1 MDYFDTAKKY
11 RNKRIKKL
19 ISVVINIIVL
29 SIVAIIAWQIGV
41 RDRNNIIAVH
51 SSELIRIANDFK
63 ELNDKLENLRIQ
75 SENDS
80 VLITKLKIE
89 LSDKPGNKLSEII
102 KLSSSSIS
110 KGVSIEQIT
119 ASIKSLNKPTKCLK
133 PIRKELNVITPIY
146 STNSHEI
153 SVFNNGMFIL
163 AEGQANIE
171 ANNINP
177 WFDENKP
184 IKVRI
189 RYFGIEQWFDGL
201 LPFTTK
207 IPFQDNIVIINFER
221 SDVRGSIYTT
231 IKVCS

>member
-89 LSDKPGNKLSEII
+89 LSDKPGNKLNEII

-163 AEGQANIE
+163 AEGKANIE

-189 RYFGIEQWFDGL
+189 RYFGIEQWFNGL